1 MDKIFDRYRKAIALT
16 IVLLLASGLL
26 NARPK
31 AGDWK
36 IVKED
41 KENNITIYY
50 RTLETG
56 NTEFKGITY
65 IDSSLNSFVALIDD
79 FDRMPEWAY
88 RTEKVVR
95 LTQISNKEA
104 YVYTVHP
111 MPWPFMPRD
120 SVLLSHIDQNPQTL
134 VITIE
139 GRAVPD
145 YIPLHADYVR
155 IRSGESFWQLTP
167 KEENT
172 IEVVFQG
179 YGEPGGSLS
188 ESVFTS
194 AIFRSLVKLYLWKL
208 PYKTL
213 KHMRQQIQNEKYHK
227 KKFYFIQEPPKTD
240 THQVS
245 TQDLVDSPAI
255 VQP

>member
-1 MDKIFDRYRKAIALT
+1 MAQINNTYFGIILLISAFVLNSTDIDARKIDDNWQ
-16 IVLLLASGLL
+16 V
-26 NARPK
+26 
-31 AGDWK
+31 
-36 IVKED
+36 VKED
-41 KENNITIYY
+41 KENNIIIYY
-50 RTLETG
+50 RKLETG
-56 NTEFKGITY
+56 NTEFRGITY
-65 IDSSLNSFVALIDD
+65 INSSLNSFVALIDD
-79 FDRMPEWAY
+79 FDKMPEWAY
-88 RTEKVVR
+88 RTEKVVKLR
-95 LTQISNKEA
+95 QISKQEA

-134 VITIE
+134 VVTIQ

-145 YIPLHADYVR
+145 YIPLNADYVR

-167 KEENT
+167 KGENT

-194 AIFRSLVKLYLWKL
+194 AIFRSLVRLYLWKL

-213 KHMRQQIQNEKYHK
+213 KQMKEQIKNEKYRK
-227 KKFYFIQEPPKTD
+227 KRYYFIQEPPQVK
-240 THQVS
+240 THQVLS
-245 TQDLVDSPAI
+245 QNGG
-255 VQP
+255 